1 MADAGLLS
9 WLLWDPRIFLS
20 PYCASWQRK
29 HFFLR
34 NTFERKALFLL
45 LLLWYTW
52 VLWQPAVTSSSC
64 TRRWH
69 LSRCREKPCKI
80 TRYFILPLPCEL
92 QAADGSRVNHIAFS
106 QKSQG
111 CIWHSELP
119 VSAKKQYISRGREF
133 PAMGITLELGGGF
146 PRVTEAGGGCPNSAL
161 IDQHGG
167 GYQPHQQSREEAC
180 NYLHKTEPSWA
191 GPFNGNLYFKGI
203 LNKIPLFPGGSGV
216 LKPSRGLMIC
226 HFLGSWFPQLLSL
239 WQNLAE
245 GGGWILKH
253 WIGIFP
259 AVHKQWCFGSC
270 SRTVSF
276 LAESWRPGFK
286 ILSSIIS
293 FRLLL
298 PLYVRGGKSWQFCF
312 SCLWLWLESP
322 FPDDVGSSTCRRGRL
337 HHPWKQSVILRAQ
350 ADSRF
355 NSVSMLIDSA
365 VLQTRFW
372 HGSSRPVTGPLTRHP
387 GSAKFP

>member
-119 VSAKKQYISRGREF
+119 VSAKKAVYFTREGVPSHGDHTGAGRWLSQGDRGGRWLSQLSTHW
-133 PAMGITLELGGGF
+133 PARWWV
-146 PRVTEAGGGCPNSAL
+146 PASSAK
-161 IDQHGG
+161 Q
-167 GYQPHQQSREEAC
+167 
-180 NYLHKTEPSWA
+180 
-191 GPFNGNLYFKGI
+191 
-203 LNKIPLFPGGSGV
+203 GGS
-216 LKPSRGLMIC
+216 M
-226 HFLGSWFPQLLSL
+226 
-239 WQNLAE
+239 
-245 GGGWILKH
+245 
-253 WIGIFP
+253 
-259 AVHKQWCFGSC
+259 
-270 SRTVSF
+270 
-276 LAESWRPGFK
+276 
-286 ILSSIIS
+286 
-293 FRLLL
+293 
-298 PLYVRGGKSWQFCF
+298 
-312 SCLWLWLESP
+312 
-322 FPDDVGSSTCRRGRL
+322 
-337 HHPWKQSVILRAQ
+337 
-350 ADSRF
+350 
-355 NSVSMLIDSA
+355 
-365 VLQTRFW
+365 
-372 HGSSRPVTGPLTRHP
+372 
-387 GSAKFP
+387 